1 MTAPHASASLT
12 APTQFVQSPAER
24 YAYRRFGKGGGLP
37 LLLLQHFTGT
47 LDNWDSA
54 LTDALAERRDVIL
67 FDNAGV
73 GGSSGNVP
81 DSMSEMAEHVIA
93 FLDALHI
100 DRVDILG
107 FSLGGCIAQV
117 LALTHPN
124 RVRRMLLVGTAPEG
138 GEDIMHLDKPELA
151 KVLNDRTLT
160 GYEPL
165 GELFFA
171 PTPTSQ
177 AAGKDFVLRLSA
189 RTADRDRPSGPE
201 VAGQQ
206 MRAFHAWEAQRSDRF
221 GKLKQIEHP
230 CLVVH
235 GALDA
240 MIGSINGYRL
250 GQNLPNSVLL
260 MYSDSAHGA
269 LFQYHA
275 AFADAACRFLEDQ
288 SDRAIS

>member
-1 MTAPHASASLT
+1 
-12 APTQFVQSPAER
+12 
-24 YAYRRFGKGGGLP
+24 
-37 LLLLQHFTGT
+37 
-47 LDNWDSA
+47 
-54 LTDALAERRDVIL
+54 
-67 FDNAGV
+67 
-73 GGSSGNVP
+73 
-81 DSMSEMAEHVIA
+81 
-93 FLDALHI
+93 
-100 DRVDILG
+100 
-107 FSLGGCIAQV
+107 
-117 LALTHPN
+117 
-124 RVRRMLLVGTAPEG
+124 MLLAATAPEG

-151 KVLNDRTLT
+151 AVLSDRTLT

-165 GELFFA
+165 GKIFFA
-171 PTPTSQ
+171 PSATSQ

-206 MRAFHAWEAQRSDRF
+206 MKAFHAWESQRSDRF
-221 GKLKQIEHP
+221 GKLKQIHHP

-240 MIGSINGYRL
+240 MIGSINGYWL

-260 MYSDSAHGA
+260 MYSDCAHGA

-275 AFADAACRFLEDQ
+275 AFADAARRFLEDQ